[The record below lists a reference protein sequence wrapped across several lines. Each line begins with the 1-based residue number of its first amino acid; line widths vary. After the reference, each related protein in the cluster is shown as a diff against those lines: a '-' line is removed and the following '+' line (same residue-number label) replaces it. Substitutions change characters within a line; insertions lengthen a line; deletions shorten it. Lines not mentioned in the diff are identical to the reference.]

1 MPCRGDDVGI
11 TCRAP
16 AGAARRTRDPQ
27 MAPGDDEQDPRHGL
41 EFVNTKNIYISIF
54 MGGGG
59 RGGSGGGSGRV
70 GAGRDKPVTNCTV
83 EGGDDCISHLT
94 CTLYP
99 PLLPPG
105 FF

>member
-41 EFVNTKNIYISIF
+41 EFVDKKKKYIYIYLWGEV
-54 MGGGG
+54 GGAG
-59 RGGSGGGSGRV
+59 V
-70 GAGRDKPVTNCTV
+70 GAGRVGSGQGVTNQ
-83 EGGDDCISHLT
+83 
-94 CTLYP
+94 
-99 PLLPPG
+99 
-105 FF
+105 